1 MSKPL
6 IEPWEKY
13 PHIWKSKSAFFT
25 YLRGAIRKSIWNLY
39 PPKLDFKNKNC
50 HPVPDDVETRAKSGA
65 YCALSGE
72 WEGKSKLEV
81 DHVKGNV
88 KLQDW
93 EDLLPFIEHL
103 CLRCEGD
110 NLQLVT
116 KEAHKIKSYAEK
128 HDLTYEEAAVEKK
141 AIDIQ
146 KGDDKAWIKSK
157 GFTPASNKNKRREQI
172 KEILINAL

>member
-1 MSKPL
+1 M

-13 PHIWKSKSAFFT
+13 PHIWKSKAAFFT
-25 YLRGAIRKSIWNLY
+25 YLRGALRKAVWNMY

-50 HPVPDDVETRAKSGA
+50 YPPPEGMITRAKSGT

-72 WEGKSKLEV
+72 WVGKSASEV
-81 DHVKGNV
+81 DHLRGNASLKG
-88 KLQDW
+88 W
-93 EDLLPFIEHL
+93 EDVLPFLEHL

-128 HDLTYEEAAVEKK
+128 HNISYEEAAISKK
-141 AIDIQ
+141 AIAIC
-146 KGDDKAWIKSK
+146 KGDVKLWLEQR
-157 GFTPASNKNKRREQI
+157 GVTPASNATKRRQQVMEVL
-172 KEILINAL
+172 KDEDSP